1 MGKPQYIYDDA
12 GNPLFAVVP
21 ADEYEALAKAAEE
34 LADVAAYDAA
44 KARIAAG
51 EAMVP
56 ADIVHRISAGEPP
69 LRVWRRHRGIT
80 ASELA
85 RGAGISQA
93 YLSEIESGKK
103 SGSFKVVT
111 AIARAL
117 EIEIDDLAPPAP

>member
-1 MGKPQYIYDDA
+1 MRKPQYIYD
-12 GNPLFAVVP
+12 
-21 ADEYEALAKAAEE
+21 EAAEE

-85 RGAGISQA
+85 RRAGISQA

-103 SGSFKVVT
+103 SGSFKVVS